1 MSTAPTDDPAVPRL
15 RLIALVAGLVG
26 ILACALTPLLP
37 VTNTEATVTWPQG
50 QRLGTGN
57 ASVSAPLIAQTPRTL
72 DARIPCSLLAAA
84 PATTAAPGI
93 REAAGTTVTRPTI
106 VLSTMPADAPGAKSA
121 GLFVVAAKDTV
132 TVTFRNNVAA
142 RATRADLARCSVL
155 RIWSAPTGPGAQ
167 FVGAGPAATLEPDKR
182 PKVTGIY
189 SDLPTRRITAA
200 EGLRVRVAVDNRYE
214 NSPSAIKLLVMAVA
228 VLAVL
233 VALWALW
240 ALDRAAGAEPGAG
253 SRLSF
258 PRLRSRALSVRRLV
272 AMRPTDVLVT
282 GTLVVW
288 TFLGAGSPDDGY
300 ILNMGRT
307 ADNFGYLANYYRFYG
322 IPEAPFDWYYA
333 FLGHWSS
340 VSTSLLWMHVPQ
352 LVAGLVSWFVLSR
365 ALLPRL
371 GSAVAGGGWA
381 VWAAAL
387 TFTAFW
393 LPFASGLRSETVI
406 VLGSLL
412 VWWAAESAIATGR
425 LFPAALA
432 ALTAGLTLG
441 VAPQGVVGVA
451 ILLVA
456 ARPMLHVLLERG
468 QVRREGRPGPDRQI
482 LPALSLAAPPA
493 AAGMLVL
500 VVMFREQTLATVYE
514 TIKIRWS
521 VGPVIPWYQ
530 EFVRYYFVSVATDDG
545 ALARRVPLLLLLACL
560 VVTVAV
566 LLRRTS
572 IQGLASGPVWRAI
585 GGVGVTLILFA
596 FTPTKWT
603 IQFGVLAGLGTA
615 LAATATVAVVA
626 AARSSTRNLT
636 VFSSGLLFAMA
647 AALAGY
653 NAWSYVYD
661 FDIAWFDR
669 APRILGVDLSAI
681 ALVLAVLVAALAA
694 WQHLRQDYVRHRGIT
709 HRDDRSGR
717 SSAQDAGDRRRLL
730 AASTPIAVIAA
741 LIVLVNVVVFAKAAI
756 TRYPAPS
763 VLSEH
768 LNALGGNKCGLA
780 DDVLVETDP
789 NAGMLT
795 PADGL
800 SATQA
805 LSGTRP
811 VGFTP
816 DGIPTDL
823 YPKGEVRRPGR
834 MNVDHTVAKAFIVTG
849 GLGAGTT
856 GGTGPTTVNG
866 STAALPFGLDP
877 ARTPV
882 LGSSG
887 YRGEARLTTG
897 WYELPADRSVSPL
910 LVFATAGAVSTVDAY
925 GVRTFGQKL
934 VVQFGKSVQVGNS
947 TGVTGGFEK
956 IGDDMLPI
964 DPGPHIMNRPW
975 RNLRVPM
982 SAVPTEATAMRLSLL
997 DNNLGSAQFI
1007 AITPPRAPRL
1017 RTLQQV
1023 VGEDTPTLIDFSAA
1037 AHFPCQRPLQVR
1049 HGVAEVPRWRILPDY
1064 IVANSQS
1071 KTWQRGT
1078 DGGLLGIS
1086 QANTTAQAVPTY
1098 LKDDWVRDW
1107 GALERLVPF
1116 APAPP
1121 AAKVGATDIT
1131 QWGWS
1136 RTSSIRL
1143 EPDTDDDD

>member
-1 MSTAPTDDPAVPRL
+1 MSTSTRLPDPTAPRL
-15 RLIALVAGLVG
+15 RLIALVAGLIG

-37 VTNTEATVTWPQG
+37 VTTTEATITWPQG
-50 QRLGTGN
+50 QKLSGDN
-57 ASVSAPLIAQTPRTL
+57 SSVSAPLIAQTPRTL
-72 DARIPCSLLAAA
+72 DARIPCSLLADA
-84 PATTAAPGI
+84 PATSQAPGI
-93 REAAGTTVTRPTI
+93 RETAGTTVTRPT
-106 VLSTMPADAPGAKSA
+106 VVVSTTPYDAPNAKGS
-121 GLFVVAAKDTV
+121 GMFVIATRDAV

-142 RATRADLARCSVL
+142 RATRADLRRCSVL
-155 RIWSAPTGPGAQ
+155 RIWSAPTGPGAR
-167 FVGAGPAATLEPDKR
+167 FVGAGPATTLEPDKR
-182 PKVTGIY
+182 PKVNGIY
-189 SDLPTRRITAA
+189 SDLPPEQIKAA
-200 EGLRVRVAVDNRYE
+200 QIKAAGGLRMSVAVDNRYE

-240 ALDRAAGAEPGAG
+240 QLDRARFGARSRPSV
-253 SRLSF
+253 SRL
-258 PRLRSRALSVRRLV
+258 VR
-272 AMRPTDVLVT
+272 MRPTDVLVT
-282 GTLVVW
+282 TTLAVW

-307 ADNFGYLANYYRFYG
+307 ADDFGYLANYYRFYG
-322 IPEAPFDWYYA
+322 IPEAPFDWYYS

-340 VSTSLLWMHVPQ
+340 VSTSLLWLHVPQ

-365 ALLPRL
+365 VLLPRL
-371 GSAVAGGGWA
+371 GPAVSRGGWP

-387 TFTAFW
+387 TFAAFW

-412 VWWAAESAIATGR
+412 TWWAAESAITTRR
-425 LFPAALA
+425 LLPAALA

-441 VAPQGVVGVA
+441 VAPHGVIGVA

-456 ARPMLHVLLERG
+456 ARPMLHVLL
-468 QVRREGRPGPDRQI
+468 DRCDDRSRW
-482 LPALSLAAPPA
+482 LSAVSLAAPLVA
-493 AAGMLVL
+493 SGTLVL

-514 TIKIRWS
+514 TVKIRWS

-530 EFVRYYFVSVATDDG
+530 EFMRYYFMSVATDDA
-545 ALARRVPLLLLLACL
+545 ALARRVPLLLLLACV

-566 LLRRTS
+566 LLRRS
-572 IQGLASGPVWRAI
+572 HIPGLNNGPVWRLI
-585 GGVGVTLILFA
+585 GGVGVTLLLLA

-603 IQFGVLAGLGTA
+603 IQFGVLAGLGAA
-615 LAATATVAVVA
+615 LAATATVAVVT

-636 VFSSGLLFAMA
+636 VFISGLLFAMA

-653 NAWSYVYD
+653 NAWAYVYD

-669 APRILGVDLSAI
+669 APRILNIDLSAA
-681 ALVLAVLVAALAA
+681 ALALAVLAAALAA
-694 WQHLRQDYVRHRGIT
+694 WQHLRQDYVAHRGIAHT
-709 HRDDRSGR
+709 D
-717 SSAQDAGDRRRLL
+717 SAHTGDAGDRRRLL
-730 AASTPIAVIAA
+730 AASSPIAVIAA
-741 LIVLVNVVVFAKAAI
+741 LILLVDVVVFAKAAI
-756 TRYPAPS
+756 TRAPAPTI
-763 VLSEH
+763 LSEH
-768 LNALGGNKCGLA
+768 LNALGGNSCGLA
-780 DDVLVETDP
+780 DKVLVEIDP

-795 PADGL
+795 PAGGL
-800 SATQA
+800 SATEA
-805 LSGTRP
+805 LSGTRS

-823 YPKGEVRRPGR
+823 YPKGQVRRPGR

-856 GGTGPTTVNG
+856 GGTGPKTVNG

-882 LGSSG
+882 LGSYG

-897 WYELPADRSVSPL
+897 WYELPARRSVSPL

-934 VVQFGKSVQVGNS
+934 VVQFGK
-947 TGVTGGFEK
+947 GGPAGQFEK
-956 IGDDMLPI
+956 FGDDVLPI
-964 DPGPHIMNRPW
+964 DPGPQIMNMPW
-975 RNLRVPM
+975 RNLRIPM
-982 SAVPTEATAMRLSLL
+982 SRVPADATVMRLSLL
-997 DNNLGSAQFI
+997 DNNLGPKQFI
-1007 AITPPRAPRL
+1007 AITGPRAPRL

-1023 VGEDTPTLIDFSAA
+1023 VGENTPTLIDFSAA
-1037 AHFPCQRPLQVR
+1037 AHFPCQRPMQVR

-1086 QANTTAQAVPTY
+1086 QATTTAQAVPTY

-1107 GALERLVPF
+1107 GALERLIPF
-1116 APAPP
+1116 APDPPP
-1121 AAKVGATDIT
+1121 AAVRATDIT

-1143 EPDTDDDD
+1143 EPDTDDD